1 MDDASTLA
9 FRRAAPFAVLA
20 VAPGLAARYVSR
32 ARLLSPPCS
41 FPDSCPKCGSYLFD
55 GSSDIRVI
63 RNTKPR
69 NKDDPKNVLRRF
81 CLICRKGSIV
91 KLPRENRALSEPP
104 PMAQPRAMPSLLP
117 AQSSSS
123 HTTNVRPTPPR
134 LQRHQQGGSQRAGLQ
149 ELLSRNKRKKEP
161 KQNADNTASGLA
173 ALLKDL

>member
-1 MDDASTLA
+1 MDDDPSTLA

-41 FPDSCPKCGSYLFD
+41 FPDSCPKCGTYLLD

-69 NKDDPKNVLRRF
+69 NKDIPKNALRRF
-81 CLICRKGSIV
+81 CLACRKSSIV
-91 KLPRENRALSEPP
+91 HLHRENRALSVPP
-104 PMAQPRAMPSLLP
+104 PAVPSPSPAQPST
-117 AQSSSS
+117 S
-123 HTTNVRPTPPR
+123 HPTHDVRPTAPGPH
-134 LQRHQQGGSQRAGLQ
+134 RHRQGVLQRAGLQ
-149 ELLSRNKRKKEP
+149 ELLSRNKKKKEP
-161 KQNADNTASGLA
+161 KQNADNNGLA